1 MELNIVITAK
11 IENDNVGVEVK
22 QIKMDDQEK
31 LLTFKEMCH
40 LMVEGISLLIKLSEE
55 KEGTKDYELMKEVID
70 HLNNNFI
77 SISSFDDAKIIEK
90 PKRK

>member
-1 MELNIVITAK
+1 MELNLVITAK
-11 IENDNVGVEVK
+11 IEDEKVGVEVK

-40 LMVEGISLLIKLSEE
+40 LMVEGISLLIKLSDE
-55 KEGTKDYELMKEVID
+55 KEGTKDYELMEEVIE

-77 SISSFDDAKIIEK
+77 SISSFDDAKIINK
-90 PKRK
+90 PKKK